1 MISKFPKE
9 FLGKACLSI
18 YSGGTPNTKEQSY
31 WDGGIPWLSSG
42 ETDKRYITKTNRT
55 ISQNGIE
62 NSSTR
67 LGLKD
72 DIVIA
77 SAGQGKTRGQVS
89 QLKIDTYVNQSILIV
104 RANPDIL
111 NQRFL
116 FFYLSNRYNDLRQ
129 MSDAH
134 SSRGSLTTKLLEIF
148 KIPLPSLPTQERI
161 VDILGGLDHKIELNR
176 HMNATLEATAKAIF
190 KSWFVDF
197 DPVYAKMEG
206 RDYSLPAEVLD
217 LFPNELVESEL
228 GLIPQGWKLVA
239 LDTIC
244 SVIDCLHSK
253 KPAQQDMGKLFI
265 QVFNI
270 GDEGRMD
277 FSKKYFIEDK
287 DYTQWVSRIEASPG
301 DIIISKTGRV
311 GAIAQ
316 IPNGIR
322 AALGRNLIGIR
333 GKKDYVTPQFLRD
346 YFLSN
351 LMHNQIMNNT
361 SQGTILESL
370 HVKNVSKFRILLPSK
385 SLIWKYSEIIKDVHH
400 KMENNDKEIETLT
413 ELRDTLLPKLM
424 SGEIEV

>member
-1 MISKFPKE
+1 
-9 FLGKACLSI
+9 
-18 YSGGTPNTKEQSY
+18 
-31 WDGGIPWLSSG
+31 
-42 ETDKRYITKTNRT
+42 
-55 ISQNGIE
+55 
-62 NSSTR
+62 
-67 LGLKD
+67 
-72 DIVIA
+72 
-77 SAGQGKTRGQVS
+77 
-89 QLKIDTYVNQSILIV
+89 
-104 RANPDIL
+104 
-111 NQRFL
+111 
-116 FFYLSNRYNDLRQ
+116 
-129 MSDAH
+129 
-134 SSRGSLTTKLLEIF
+134 
-148 KIPLPSLPTQERI
+148 
-161 VDILGGLDHKIELNR
+161 
-176 HMNATLEATAKAIF
+176 
-190 KSWFVDF
+190 
-197 DPVYAKMEG
+197 MEG

-370 HVKNVSKFRILLPSK
+370 HVKKRFKIQN
-385 SLIWKYSEIIKDVHH
+385 LIA
-400 KMENNDKEIETLT
+400 
-413 ELRDTLLPKLM
+413 
-424 SGEIEV
+424 